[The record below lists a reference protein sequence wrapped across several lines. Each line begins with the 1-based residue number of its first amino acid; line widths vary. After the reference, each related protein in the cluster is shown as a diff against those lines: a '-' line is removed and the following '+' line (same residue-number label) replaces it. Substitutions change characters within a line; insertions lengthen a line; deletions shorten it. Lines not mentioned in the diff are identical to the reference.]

1 VARDTADAVAGL
13 VNLKE
18 EVMRSVILGTAI
30 ATGMSALAISAASA
44 APLARDGIVG
54 QGLIEQ
60 VQYESR
66 YCRRLRR
73 ACENKDIRGEVGEGN
88 CRRYRRQCGG
98 RR

>member
-1 VARDTADAVAGL
+1 MRADAVAGL
-13 VNLKE
+13 VNPE
-18 EVMRSVILGTAI
+18 GGTMRPIILGTAI
-30 ATGMSALAISAASA
+30 ATGMSVFALSAASA
-44 APLARDGIVG
+44 APLARDRMAG
-54 QGLIEQ
+54 QGVIEQ

>member
-1 VARDTADAVAGL
+1 
-13 VNLKE
+13 
-18 EVMRSVILGTAI
+18 MRSVILGTIAAI
-30 ATGMSALAISAASA
+30 GLSGLGLSVASA
-44 APLARDGIVG
+44 APIARDGMRAG
-54 QGLIEQ
+54 QGVIEE

-73 ACENKDIRGEVGEGN
+73 ACENKDIRGETGEGN